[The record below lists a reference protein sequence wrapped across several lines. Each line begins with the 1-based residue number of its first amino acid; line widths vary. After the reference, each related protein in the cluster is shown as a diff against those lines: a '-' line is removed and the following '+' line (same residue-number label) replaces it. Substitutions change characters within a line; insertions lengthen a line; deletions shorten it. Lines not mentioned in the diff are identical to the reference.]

1 VLLPAVLSVF
11 PLRAPRPRDPD
22 AGPGTLVRIMLR
34 GGDLAADH
42 PERVL
47 ALTAL
52 FVAVCLAGVAQVR
65 FSHLATDWFEPDDPM
80 RVAAELLDE
89 KLRGTM
95 SLEVV
100 VDTRRENGLHDPDQ
114 LRRIERAMRWAEGVE
129 HGDVFVGQ
137 AISIVDIVKETHQA
151 LNENRPAFRVVPD
164 DRALIAQEL
173 LLFENGG
180 AEDLEEIVDSQFSL
194 GRISLRAP
202 FVDAMHYGPFM
213 DVIGTGMREILG
225 DEVDIELTGFMPVL
239 SGVVSAVIVSMARSY
254 VIALLVITPLMILL
268 LRDPLLGI
276 VSMIPNLIPVIFV
289 LGLMGWLD
297 IPLDATNIMIGAMV
311 IGLAVDDTIH
321 FMHKFRIHHAASGD
335 SREAIRETLTS
346 TGVALLFTTL
356 VLAGGFFT
364 ISFASMVNTQR
375 FGMLAAMAT
384 GVAFLADVVVGPA
397 LMTLATRKRQ
407 SAAEPLLAEGR

>member
-1 VLLPAVLSVF
+1 
-11 PLRAPRPRDPD
+11 
-22 AGPGTLVRIMLR
+22 
-34 GGDLAADH
+34 
-42 PERVL
+42 
-47 ALTAL
+47 
-52 FVAVCLAGVAQVR
+52 
-65 FSHLATDWFEPDDPM
+65 
-80 RVAAELLDE
+80 
-89 KLRGTM
+89 
-95 SLEVV
+95 
-100 VDTRRENGLHDPDQ
+100 
-114 LRRIERAMRWAEGVE
+114 
-129 HGDVFVGQ
+129 
-137 AISIVDIVKETHQA
+137 
-151 LNENRPAFRVVPD
+151 
-164 DRALIAQEL
+164 
-173 LLFENGG
+173 
-180 AEDLEEIVDSQFSL
+180 
-194 GRISLRAP
+194 
-202 FVDAMHYGPFM
+202 
-213 DVIGTGMREILG
+213 
-225 DEVDIELTGFMPVL
+225 
-239 SGVVSAVIVSMARSY
+239 
-254 VIALLVITPLMILL
+254 MILL